1 MFFFFKYVKDL
12 HIIVLKKKNVTI
24 QTMRF
29 RSRSSYSRRL
39 DYPNNQFQAWRLH
52 KRITT

>member
-24 QTMRF
+24 QTMC
-29 RSRSSYSRRL
+29 
-39 DYPNNQFQAWRLH
+39 FQRVL
-52 KRITT
+52 KEFIQP